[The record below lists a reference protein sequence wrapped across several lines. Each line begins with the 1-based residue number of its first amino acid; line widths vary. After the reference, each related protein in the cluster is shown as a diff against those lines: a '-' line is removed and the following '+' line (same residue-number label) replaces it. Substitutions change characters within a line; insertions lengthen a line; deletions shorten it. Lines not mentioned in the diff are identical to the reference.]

1 MDKKAKKRVRGVA
14 IFLVFLAMAITIF
27 EYAKVQ
33 ARGGSQV
40 NLKSYQTEFRNQKW
54 LNKVSFELS
63 SQNIAASLQKMDEL
77 SNAPGNRTLKREKRS
92 NYGVYMF
99 SLSKPA
105 LDNLRQQLGKIGNIG
120 AEMEVVDTSLVN
132 TNYDIEAANL
142 ASYEKDLAELDKIRV
157 PSDPELRRK
166 ESLRVQ
172 IKLTQ
177 QKLEA
182 LQRGDSYLVYVSI
195 IPALKSSN
203 AMSTVRS
210 LVTIFFKWLGIC
222 FVGIILVY
230 FGTRLLMFLLA
241 MMGVKGLGM
250 SGVGGAYQY
259 GGYSGYASKY
269 YSRYG
274 YGRSR
279 RKTKRIYKEKES
291 SSEPKDN
298 GPE

>member
-1 MDKKAKKRVRGVA
+1 
-14 IFLVFLAMAITIF
+14 MAITIF
-27 EYAKVQ
+27 EYAKIQ
-33 ARGGSQV
+33 AQGGTQV
-40 NLKSYQTEFRNQKW
+40 NLKSYQTEFKNQKW

-77 SNAPGNRTLKREKRS
+77 AGAPGNRTLKREKRG
-92 NYGVYMF
+92 NFGIYMF
-99 SLSKPA
+99 SLSKQG

-120 AEMEVVDTSLVN
+120 AEAEMVDTSLVN
-132 TNYDIEAANL
+132 TNYEIEAANL
-142 ASYEKDLAELDKIRV
+142 ASDEMALAELDKIRV
-157 PSDPELRRK
+157 PSDTELRRK
-166 ESLRVQ
+166 EALRAK
-172 IKLTQ
+172 IRITQ
-177 QKLEA
+177 QKLED
-182 LQRGDSYLVYVSI
+182 LQRGDSFLVYVSLVG
-195 IPALKSSN
+195 AVKSSN
-203 AMSTVRS
+203 AMTTVRS
-210 LVTIFFKWLGIC
+210 LVTIFLKWLGIC

-230 FGTRLLMFLLA
+230 FGTRLLMYLLA

-279 RKTKRIYKEKES
+279 RKTKRIYKEKEP